1 MDVPSENT
9 KCLMVICNSLSS
21 TARDDMSTDA
31 LNATVTPPI
40 VIRSPLFEQEGARGV
55 AVRSLLRI
63 ESSALDAERIIRKE
77 LAAHPDWNE
86 FEAALYQE
94 LVLGTLRWRAKLDWV
109 LTGFYHGEFPKCM
122 PVIQET
128 LRVALYQIL
137 MISKVPPQAAIDAA
151 GRIIERIKG
160 DDYATKL
167 CGILRN
173 IARNVAGIRYP
184 PREQLALHMS
194 VVHSHP
200 LWLVER
206 WLDRYG
212 EEITEQMLV
221 ANLERPPLYLA
232 ANHHRLT
239 DEGFHQWLQQNGH
252 IFDISPL
259 CSRVVR
265 LNPFTNVV
273 ALTIWQQGSC
283 YVTDPLYAL
292 AASLV
297 FQTLPLRVLYV
308 APEPT
313 IALYPL
319 GELAQLHNAQ
329 LSVWSAFD
337 QLPDWIEQE
346 WARLGWAQPTLVH
359 GDNMLL
365 YDAICLEVPS
375 SGIGQWRRKP
385 WLKWRTDV
393 WDIRQAAVRA
403 RQYLDRVASHVA
415 DGGMLVLLSA
425 SIEPEET
432 RLLAEWFVTVH
443 PEFELVPIASEQVTA
458 SLRQSD
464 GTLQALPHHHRSD
477 SIFVALFVKRS

>member
-1 MDVPSENT
+1 MNT
-9 KCLMVICNSLSS
+9 DTLN
-21 TARDDMSTDA
+21 TA
-31 LNATVTPPI
+31 VTPSI
-40 VIRSPLFEQEGARGV
+40 VVRSPLFEQEGARGV
-55 AVRSLLRI
+55 AIRSLLRI

-86 FEAALYQE
+86 FDAALYQE

-122 PVIQET
+122 PAIQET

-137 MISKVPPQAAIDAA
+137 MISKVPPQAAIDSAS
-151 GRIIERIKG
+151 RIIERIKG
-160 DDYATKL
+160 SDYATKL

-200 LWLVER
+200 MWLVER
-206 WLDRYG
+206 WLERYG

-232 ANHHRLT
+232 ANRQRLNDEAFHHR
-239 DEGFHQWLQQNGH
+239 LQQNGYL
-252 IFDISPL
+252 FDISPI

-265 LNPFTNVV
+265 LNPFINVA
-273 ALTIWQQGSC
+273 ALATWQEGAC
-283 YVTDPLYAL
+283 YVTDPLYTL
-292 AASLV
+292 AAMLA
-297 FQTLPLRVLYV
+297 FQALPPHMLYV

-319 GELAQLHNAQ
+319 GELAQQHNVQ
-329 LSVWSAFD
+329 LSIWSAFD
-337 QLPDWIEQE
+337 PLPHWINQE
-346 WARLGWAQPTLVH
+346 WTRLGWAQPTLVH
-359 GDNMLL
+359 GDSVML

-375 SGIGQWRRKP
+375 SSIGQWRRKP

-393 WDIRQAAVRA
+393 WDIRQAATRA

-415 DGGMLVLLSA
+415 EGGILLLLSA
-425 SIEPEET
+425 STEPEET
-432 RLLAEWFVTVH
+432 RILAEWFITVH
-443 PEFELVPIASEQVTA
+443 PEFELIPIAPEQVAA
-458 SLRQSD
+458 SLLQPD

-477 SIFVALFVKRS
+477 SIFVALFAKRS